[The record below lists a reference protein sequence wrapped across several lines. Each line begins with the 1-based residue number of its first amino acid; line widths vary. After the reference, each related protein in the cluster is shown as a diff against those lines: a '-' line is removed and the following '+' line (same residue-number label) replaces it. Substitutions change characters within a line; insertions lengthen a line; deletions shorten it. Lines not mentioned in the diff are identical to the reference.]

1 MTILAAMK
9 RNASYQTVCWTALI
23 AALGLGTASI
33 AQETPSQTRARTA
46 TQSLN
51 QGPVDS
57 TLGTRPTAAPPLAVQ
72 PRPAPARPAPSG
84 RTLTDILNATGDESV
99 ASGADA
105 ATAAA
110 PVETARDEPDIQ
122 TPALPVTP
130 QEVEV
135 AIADLPAGPPSA
147 LPPLPVGYYSRG
159 TVDCNAI
166 WPREGNLAWLSLTS
180 FTIDFGGCEPGQIVQ
195 VTDTTWREDQR
206 CMTELGGD
214 AGSFIVEYEALSP
227 TTIGTLSRLE
237 TEPTGQDDIWTHCD
251 AEQVPA
257 QARFH
262 PDDTTR
268 PPPEEEEPA

>member
-1 MTILAAMK
+1 MNRATWITLAAVS
-9 RNASYQTVCWTALI
+9 ATLAIGSTA
-23 AALGLGTASI
+23 I

-46 TQSLN
+46 TQTLN
-51 QGPVDS
+51 QGTGDS
-57 TLGTRPTAAPPLAVQ
+57 TLTTRPTAAPPLAAQ
-72 PRPAPARPAPSG
+72 PRPAPARPPSSP
-84 RTLTDILNATGDESV
+84 RTLTDILNATGEEGV
-99 ASGADA
+99 AADNDIPT
-105 ATAAA
+105 TASEIIS
-110 PVETARDEPDIQ
+110 PVERAQEKSAVQEPTVRASAPI
-122 TPALPVTP
+122 TPE
-130 QEVEV
+130 EVEV
-135 AIADLPAGPPSA
+135 AIADVPTGPPSA

-159 TVDCNAI
+159 TLDCNAI

-180 FTIDFGGCEPGQIVQ
+180 FTIDFGGCDPGQIVQ

-227 TTIGTLSRLE
+227 TTLGTLSRLE
-237 TEPTGQDDIWTHCD
+237 SEPTGQDDIWTHCD

-268 PPPEEEEPA
+268 PPPEVEEPA